1 MIRIVST
8 VLVAAGLAAAAM
20 PASAQSP
27 ILGPS
32 QAPAAGSAREVMVCG
47 ADAATRRAFAR
58 EHGAAPVFVTA
69 DDVLRARA
77 GGEAWSA
84 PRCMTDAEHAR
95 LVRLL
100 SQRASL

>member
-20 PASAQSP
+20 PASAQGP
-27 ILGPS
+27 IMGS
-32 QAPAAGSAREVMVCG
+32 NQAPAAREVMVCG
-47 ADAATRRAFAR
+47 ADAVTRRAFAR
-58 EHGAAPVFVTA
+58 EHGSAPVFVTA
-69 DDVLRARA
+69 EDVLQARTS
-77 GGEAWSA
+77 GEAWSA

>member
-20 PASAQSP
+20 PASAQ
-27 ILGPS
+27 GPN